1 MTLEEERNV
10 TLQRPDEKPPSGF
23 GVTLI
28 VEPHEQ
34 SAQALLDRLREA
46 WSVVASW
53 GRWSDE
59 ELGEWPEAGEA
70 LATLPEWLRTRVR
83 AEPAYELQNWMDDLH
98 DREWIWWS
106 GAVVGDR
113 VKLDVQALALPASLW
128 PLESLVSWAG
138 GAVLDRLQPWVPSDE
153 VRLYGRTGGR

>member
-1 MTLEEERNV
+1 MPLEEERNV
-10 TLQRPDEKPPSGF
+10 ELERPDEKPSGF

-28 VEPHEQ
+28 VDPG
-34 SAQALLDRLREA
+34 AQPARALLDRLREA
-46 WSVVASW
+46 WSVVAGW

-59 ELGEWPEAGEA
+59 DLGEWPENEGALEA
-70 LATLPEWLRTRVR
+70 LPEWLRTRLR
-83 AEPAYELQNWMDDLH
+83 EEPAYELQNWLDDLH

-113 VKLDVQALALPASLW
+113 VKVDVNALGLPASLW

-138 GAVLDRLQPWVPSDE
+138 GKVIDRLQPWVPSDE
-153 VRLYGRTGGR
+153 VRLYDGTRGR